1 MARCARILVKVL
13 IHNLVIFLWKRMDSR
28 IEGRGLWQIDA
39 IRGAKVD
46 LTAIIYIYYIDIYDY
61 IE

>member
-39 IRGAKVD
+39 SRGAKVD
-46 LTAIIYIYYIDIYDY
+46 LIAIYLLHIHI
-61 IE
+61 

>member
-1 MARCARILVKVL
+1 MARCARILVDVS

-39 IRGAKVD
+39 SRGAKVD
-46 LTAIIYIYYIDIYDY
+46 LIAIYLLHRRHI
-61 IE
+61 